1 MIIGLTGGIATG
13 KSEFSHYLSQ
23 LGWEII
29 DADEIARKLTG
40 DSLIQKK
47 LKDAFGPEV
56 ISSNGNLNRRYLARI
71 VFFDAEKR
79 EKLNEIFF
87 PAISKKIEEILSEKD
102 KDKVVLLV
110 APLLYEAGL
119 DTLVDLVVW
128 IEAPLE
134 IKIERL
140 EKLGFS
146 FNEAI
151 SRIRAGTRRSLYQK
165 PGDQV
170 IFNDGRRETLKEKA
184 NLFFKEITEELL
196 EKESLGHA

>member
-1 MIIGLTGGIATG
+1 MIIALTGGIATG
-13 KSEFSHYLSQ
+13 KSEFAHYLKEK
-23 LGWEII
+23 GWEVI
-29 DADEIARKLTG
+29 DADEIARQLSKNP
-40 DSLIQKK
+40 LIQKS
-47 LKDAFGPEV
+47 LKEVFGPEV
-56 ISSNGNLNRRYLARI
+56 ISSDGGLNRRYLSRI
-71 VFFDAEKR
+71 VFYDKEKR

-87 PAISKKIEEILSEKD
+87 PPIKSKIEEVLSKKA

-119 DTLVDLVVW
+119 DSLVDLIVW
-128 IEAPLE
+128 IEAPRDL
-134 IKIERL
+134 KLERL

-146 FNEAI
+146 FNEALL
-151 SRIRAGTRRSLYQK
+151 RIRAGTPRSLYQK

-184 NLFFKEITEELL
+184 NLFYKEVTEELL

>member
-13 KSEFSHYLSQ
+13 KSEFAHYLKEM
-23 LGWEII
+23 GWEVI
-29 DADEIARKLTG
+29 DADEIARELAVAP
-40 DSLIQKK
+40 LIQKK
-47 LKDAFGPEV
+47 LKDAFGSEV
-56 ISSNGNLNRRYLARI
+56 ISSNGNLNRRYLSRI

-79 EKLNEIFF
+79 ERLNEIFF
-87 PAISKKIEEILSEKD
+87 PAIKKRIEEMLSEKA
-102 KDKVVLLV
+102 KDKVVVIV

-119 DTLVDLVVW
+119 DSLVDVVVW
-128 IEAPLE
+128 IEAPQEL
-134 IKIERL
+134 KIERL
-140 EKLGFS
+140 ERLGLS
-146 FNEAI
+146 FNESL

-184 NLFFKEITEELL
+184 NLFFKEISEELL